1 MANPKIQ
8 TRFIEILME
17 MMMKMRK
24 YFIQF
29 VVAIR
34 CRVRAKE
41 DLLVVVAMIPKHAT
55 RIVKRLIVLRS
66 SVPIVSRCWPKPS
79 DTR

>member
-1 MANPKIQ
+1 
-8 TRFIEILME
+8 ME
-17 MMMKMRK
+17 MMTKMRK

-34 CRVRAKE
+34 CRVRANE
-41 DLLVVVAMIPKHAT
+41 DLLVVVAMMPKVAT

-66 SVPIVSRCWPKPS
+66 SVLIVSRCWPKPS